1 MGVAL
6 YGVRQTAMSLKLAS
20 ANYLLASPDY
30 KLNIPALVNLS
41 PTPFQPEAIERA
53 SAPNQSG
60 RNMLEASLPVP
71 TISLQ
76 GISTP
81 PAVLHPGIIPNNDL
95 SPTAPNYLPTEVA
108 ALVNQSSVVEIP
120 EPLPTPFPSPTP
132 VSPVYAPLEQPQI
145 PVKLLI
151 PALEVKR
158 AIVSVGL
165 VETRDGFAWD
175 SDSLF
180 ATANRPDL
188 VGHLE
193 GSAYPGEGGNSIF
206 IGHNY
211 DWGIYRWK
219 GVFADLKKLSAG
231 DEIVLITE
239 GGQEIVYIIEEIKEL
254 PWSKQNDAE
263 REKHQ
268 RFLAPSNYEKITLV
282 TCSGANLGVWNKR
295 VYVVALPRGY

>member
-268 RFLAPSNYEKITLV
+268 RFLSPSSYEKITLV